1 VLSNGFAEGGRGDQ
15 RPAGPDAADLTRAGS
30 VGYRASTPRISASGS
45 RSAAHLCPLVVAI
58 SLTAHRTGSARGQVS
73 LRLRIFPVAVIGR
86 VGTNSSRRGYL

>member
-15 RPAGPDAADLTRAGS
+15 RPAGPDAPDLTRAGS
-30 VGYRASTPRISASGS
+30 VGYRASTPRISASD

-58 SLTAHRTGSARGQVS
+58 SLTAHGTGSARGQVS